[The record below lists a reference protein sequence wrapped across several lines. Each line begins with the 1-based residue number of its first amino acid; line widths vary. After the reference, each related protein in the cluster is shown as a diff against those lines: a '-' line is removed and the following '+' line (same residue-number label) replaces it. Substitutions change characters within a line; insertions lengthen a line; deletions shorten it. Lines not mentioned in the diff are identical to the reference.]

1 MKTVGVGHL
10 SVPDKSY
17 QDHCCYLTQYPPSN
31 THRQYYFRQLE
42 HCVNIRGNIVCDTD
56 FFYLIFTLFSPLLN
70 SVLFFQ
76 PPQGQTW
83 EGPFFCGI
91 KTYNR
96 KEMLWIPFC
105 IEHTLSPWNNIWYLV
120 TINFVLYD
128 VNIVNIPLCPHR
140 AELLTIVLLSPSLSL
155 LSIVFMKHI
164 RQRVSNPHQ
173 LSSHYPA
180 WHHENYQWEQQLV
193 KLKTNLFIISLI
205 LNAWQLLA
213 VEVGSYQATTTG

>member
-1 MKTVGVGHL
+1 M
-10 SVPDKSY
+10 
-17 QDHCCYLTQYPPSN
+17 TQ
-31 THRQYYFRQLE
+31 
-42 HCVNIRGNIVCDTD
+42 I
-56 FFYLIFTLFSPLLN
+56 FFYLISTLFSPLLN

-76 PPQGQTW
+76 PPQGQSW

-105 IEHTLSPWNNIWYLV
+105 IEHTLSPWNIIWYLV

-128 VNIVNIPLCPHR
+128 VNIVNIPLCPRR